1 MNSLFLLFDLNINKK
16 KKEVKMII
24 NKFLN
29 INKKK
34 KKRDV
39 KMIINKFSEESIY
52 SLSPS
57 QMEQATQGGGRI
69 STHPISI
76 MHVSIEPKVV
86 NINNILSR

>member
-1 MNSLFLLFDLNINKK
+1 
-16 KKEVKMII
+16 MII

-29 INKKK
+29 INKK